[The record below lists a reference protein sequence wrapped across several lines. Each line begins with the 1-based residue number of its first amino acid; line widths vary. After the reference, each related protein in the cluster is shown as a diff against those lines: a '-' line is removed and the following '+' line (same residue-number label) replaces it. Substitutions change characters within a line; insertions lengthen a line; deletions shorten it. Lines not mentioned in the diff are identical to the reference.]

1 MIKIKKGPEI
11 QNIHVK
17 IPQNYKYQKTNLK
30 IENYMWKNSKM
41 TIIKKKNLKFENYTS
56 KYLRITKII

>member
-11 QNIHVK
+11 QNIYVK

-41 TIIKKKNLKFENYTS
+41 TIIKKKLE
-56 KYLRITKII
+56 I